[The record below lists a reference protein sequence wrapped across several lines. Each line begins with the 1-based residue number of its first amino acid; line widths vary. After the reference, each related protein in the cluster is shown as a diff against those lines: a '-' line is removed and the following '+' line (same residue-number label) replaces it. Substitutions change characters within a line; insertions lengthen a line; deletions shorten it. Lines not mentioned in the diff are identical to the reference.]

1 MQEQRLA
8 TILWRGRYLVL
19 LAIAATVVVA
29 MIATQL
35 SARVY
40 EATTL
45 LRVDQSASGGTGSD
59 TFNAQQ
65 ASQALAGTYARMLT
79 SRSFLGRIA
88 PDLAG
93 GRYSAVELQQR
104 LAAEAIKET
113 SLVSLSAKAD
123 SPAQAKRL
131 ATEVADQTIE
141 SLNEDSRTQLDQQQR
156 ELETRIAS
164 VTRQIQELGTPLSAA
179 DRERLESLRLA
190 RNSLT
195 AKLGGVLGEG
205 VARAPQISLSGPPN
219 APADP
224 VEPRPLLN
232 LVAALL
238 LGSLLGIG
246 LAWVRDRTN
255 TRLLS
260 SQEATALAQAPLLGS
275 IPLRSSF
282 SLDDPVV
289 RNAFQVLHANL
300 AAAAP
305 DDDAGQIVV
314 VTSADPGAGK
324 SSVARGLA
332 EAAAHVG
339 TDTLLID
346 GDLRR
351 RELSR
356 DLGHRDSPGF
366 SDAALSA
373 DVAPQIV
380 PVPGGAMFVMLPAG
394 TPAPNPSGILH
405 SPGVSELLED
415 LRQAN
420 RLIIVDTPT
429 AGALPD
435 ASILAEFADC
445 VLIVARTRS
454 TKRGHLTSL
463 VNAFERRRQGRVVGL
478 VVIEPGPQAR
488 SFRAPSQDLV
498 RPAMRA

>member
-1 MQEQRLA
+1 
-8 TILWRGRYLVL
+8 VL
-19 LAIAATVVVA
+19 LAVAATVAVA
-29 MIATQL
+29 MVATLL
-35 SARVY
+35 SDRVY

-45 LRVDQSASGGTGSD
+45 LRVDQSADGGTGSD

-65 ASQALAGTYARMLT
+65 ASQALAGTYATMLD
-79 SRSFLGRIA
+79 SRSFLSRIA
-88 PDLAG
+88 PQVAG
-93 GRYSAVELQQR
+93 GRYGPVELQQR
-104 LAAEAIKET
+104 VDAQAIKET

-123 SPAQAKRL
+123 SPAQARRL
-131 ATEVADQTIE
+131 ATEVADETIE
-141 SLNEDSRTQLDQQQR
+141 ALNEDSRAQLDDQQR

-164 VTRQIQELGTPLSAA
+164 VTRQIQELGTPLTAA

-224 VEPRPLLN
+224 VEPRPVLN
-232 LVAALL
+232 FVAALVLGL
-238 LGSLLGIG
+238 LIGIG
-246 LAWVRDRTN
+246 LAWIRDRTN

-260 SQEATALAQAPLLGS
+260 SEEATALAQAPLLGS

-282 SLDDPVV
+282 SLDDPLV
-289 RNAFQVLHANL
+289 RNAFQVLHANI

-339 TDTLLID
+339 TDALLID

-356 DLGHRDSPGF
+356 DLGHGDSPGF

-380 PVPGGAMFVMLPAG
+380 PVAGGAMFVLLPAG
-394 TPAPNPSGILH
+394 TPAPNPPSILH
-405 SPGVSELLED
+405 SPGVSELLEG
-415 LRQAN
+415 LRQAS
-420 RLIIVDTPT
+420 RLVIVDTPT

-445 VLIVARTRS
+445 VLVVARTSS

-463 VNAFERRRQGRVVGL
+463 VNAFGRRRQGRVVGL
-478 VVIEPGPQAR
+478 VVIEPGPQMRA
-488 SFRAPSQDLV
+488 FDAPSQDLV
-498 RPAMRA
+498 HPAVRG